1 MDNKKRT
8 QLLAQLQGFASQPAP
23 PIETQSRRPLDPD
36 QLVTTDDVAMMLC
49 CSPKTVGRLEDA
61 GDMPASVRINS
72 LKRWPRSVIVA
83 WIQAGCP
90 KRQNAKGGSR

>member
-1 MDNKKRT
+1 MDNET
-8 QLLAQLQGFASQPAP
+8 QTHKPALIQGFAPQPAA

-36 QLVTTDDVAMMLC
+36 QLVTTDEVAMMLC

-72 LKRWPRSVIVA
+72 LKRWRRSVIVA